1 MYFFFLIENSL
12 SASFLMIFTR
22 EPPEREDSADLQ
34 ALVEYILAFY
44 ECYRCFFSLDS
55 AGFDNQ
61 FTAGAYPCTGHYEYL
76 KKTDVILSV
85 LTLSQCFLGY
95 NFWCPDCSVLYSRPL
110 NYWSLLV
117 ALHQI

>member
-44 ECYRCFFSLDS
+44 QCYHCVFSPGS
-55 AGFDNQ
+55 ADFDNQ
-61 FTAGAYPCTGHYEYL
+61 FTAGTYPFTGHYEYL
-76 KKTDVILSV
+76 KETDVILSA
-85 LTLSQCFLGY
+85 LTLLQCFLGY
-95 NFWCPDCSVLYSRPL
+95 NSGALIVLYSPPL
-110 NYWSLLV
+110 NYGSLLA
-117 ALHQI
+117 ALHQA